1 MLLITVHPIKKIRPM
16 SDKTNINE
24 DHNAHHVYI
33 DFYTIIEGLLAV
45 SHSIFSQW
53 YLNLNFKKI

>member
-1 MLLITVHPIKKIRPM
+1 M

-33 DFYTIIEGLLAV
+33 DFYTITEGLLAA
-45 SHSIFSQW
+45 SRYFSMIPK
-53 YLNLNFKKI
+53 FEF

>member
-33 DFYTIIEGLLAV
+33 DFYTIIEGLLAA
-45 SHSIFSQW
+45 SRYSQW